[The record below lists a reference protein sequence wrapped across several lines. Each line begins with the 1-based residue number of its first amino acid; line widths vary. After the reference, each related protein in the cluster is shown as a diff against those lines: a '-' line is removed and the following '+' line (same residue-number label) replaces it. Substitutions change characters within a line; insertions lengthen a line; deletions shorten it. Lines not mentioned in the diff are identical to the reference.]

1 MGAQSYRV
9 HVAEEVLADLDRRLA
24 DTRWPDEING
34 SGWDYGFP
42 LDYLKDLVSYWRTKF
57 DWRQWE
63 ERLNA
68 FLNFRTDI
76 GGLGIHYLHERGKGP
91 NPLPLL
97 LTHGWPGSVL
107 EFLRILPL
115 LTDPGAHGGDPT
127 DAFDIVAPSLPGY
140 GFSDRPSG
148 RGMTSYRI
156 AELWRQLMSEL
167 GYERFG
173 AQGGDWGA
181 SVTTWLGLTAP
192 ERVIAIHLNYIP
204 GSYSPYVGAGARE
217 LSKVEQAFV
226 QERDHWRDTEGAY
239 GHIQR
244 TKPQTVAVGLN
255 DSPAGL
261 AAWIVEKFRTWSDC
275 GGEVERRFSKD
286 ELLANVTLYWV
297 TQTIGSSIRLYL
309 ESGQTPVR
317 FGADERVR
325 VPCGIAR
332 FPKEIPMPPREFVER
347 HYDVVRWT
355 EMPSGGHFAAAE
367 EPELLAAD
375 LREFFR
381 RFR

>member
-115 LTDPGAHGGDPT
+115 LTNPGAHGGDPT

-156 AELWRQLMSEL
+156 AELWGQLMSEL

-173 AQGGDWGA
+173 AEGGDWGA
-181 SVTTWLGLTAP
+181 SVTTWLGLMAA

-317 FGADERVR
+317 FGPEERVR

-375 LREFFR
+375 IREFFR

>member
-1 MGAQSYRV
+1 MGAQPYRV
-9 HVAEEVLADLDRRLA
+9 HVEEEVLADLDRRLA
-24 DTRWPDEING
+24 DTRWPDEINE

-42 LDYLKDLVSYWRTKF
+42 LDYLKDLVSYWRTNF

-63 ERLNA
+63 EHLNA

-76 GGLGIHYLHERGKGP
+76 GGLGIHYLHVRGRGP

-107 EFLRILPL
+107 EFLKILPL
-115 LTDPGAHGGDPT
+115 LTDPGAHGGDPA
-127 DAFDIVAPSLPGY
+127 DAFDVIAPSLPGY

-148 RGMTSYRI
+148 RGVTSYRI
-156 AELWRQLMSEL
+156 AELWRQLMTEL

-181 SVTTWLGLTAP
+181 SVATWLGLTAP
-192 ERVIAIHLNYIP
+192 ERVVAIHLNYIP
-204 GSYSPYVGAGARE
+204 GSYTPYLGAGARE
-217 LSKVEQAFV
+217 LSQVERAFIE
-226 QERDHWRDTEGAY
+226 ERDRWRDSEGAY

-317 FGADERVR
+317 FGPEERVR

-332 FPKEIPMPPREFVER
+332 FPVEIPMPPREFVER
-347 HYDVVRWT
+347 HYNVVRWT

-367 EPELLAAD
+367 EPKLLAD
-375 LREFFR
+375 DIREFFQPMR
-381 RFR
+381 